1 LGDFL
6 GKIQGRLKEVQGYLE
21 KVRGPPKKG
30 IRLKEHDSSEKIEPK
45 KVLGYLEK
53 VQGYLEKV

>member
-1 LGDFL
+1 M